1 MSDTNSTTSVS
12 AESASLWKIEFNKR
26 IQLFA
31 KEVGLL
37 ESDVLTALAK
47 IGVDGQN
54 ERSLKLLDNEQWLTM
69 QDLFECFCD
78 TGILPKSVLRMGI
91 AELRG
96 KTPGVTY
103 AATETSDA
111 VSAIKDMISS
121 NRPKSD
127 WSDREL
133 LEHYDRDATEI
144 IEILHK
150 RTRGRPCKVFNDD
163 NTLNIAESEK
173 LVRIAK
179 RQPTLEVII
188 IGDKA
193 FKVYPADKFPD
204 ETIDASPFF
213 PQFPLVDG
221 YCSQSDTNWNG
232 INKELR
238 ILAHLQARYIEK
250 TINMRDLKE
259 IHDAAKT
266 ATMIGRTDGDNI
278 MRIRMREKFPRAA
291 LKYDEL
297 EKLNKL
303 PTLQIVGD
311 ITKGCDTG
319 FVG

>member
-12 AESASLWKIEFNKR
+12 ESTPLWKIEFNKR

-31 KEVGLL
+31 KDVGLL
-37 ESDVLTALAK
+37 ESDVLIALAK
-47 IGVDGQN
+47 IGVDGQT

-78 TGILPKSVLRMGI
+78 SGMLPKSVLRMGI

-103 AATETSDA
+103 AATETSDVAA
-111 VSAIKDMISS
+111 VIRDVISS
-121 NRPKSD
+121 NRPKED

-144 IEILHK
+144 IEILSK
-150 RTRGRPCKVFNDD
+150 RTRSRPCLIFNDD
-163 NTLNIAESEK
+163 NTLNIVESEK

-179 RQPTLEVII
+179 RQSTLDVIV

-193 FKVYPADKFPD
+193 FKVYEADKFPND
-204 ETIDASPFF
+204 TIDASPFF
-213 PQFPLVDG
+213 PQIPLVDG
-221 YCSQSDTNWNG
+221 YCPQSDTNWTG
-232 INKELR
+232 VHKVLR
-238 ILAHLQARYIEK
+238 ILAHIQARYIEK
-250 TINMRDLKE
+250 TTNMRDLKE
-259 IHDAAKT
+259 IYDVAKSS
-266 ATMIGRTDGDNI
+266 MYIFMTDKSYI
-278 MRIRMREKFPRAA
+278 SMREKFPKAA
-291 LKYDEL
+291 LKYDEM

-311 ITKGCDTG
+311 TVKGCDTG